1 MAITK
6 DEFKAALGR
15 FASGVTVVTTKD
27 ADGKLHGLTVSAFS
41 SVSMNPPLILVC
53 ILKTTGSYSSFEE
66 STSFVVNILE
76 ESQQQLSN
84 HFASH
89 KEDKF
94 SGQNY
99 QLNKNGLPV
108 LVDCLVN
115 LECDLKHSYDGG
127 DHTIF
132 VGQINRAR
140 SKMGKPLVY
149 SHGNYRKL
157 ESSDEIVEEK
167 VFGKS

>member
-1 MAITK
+1 MAITN

-27 ADGKLHGLTVSAFS
+27 ADGNLHGLTVSAFS

-53 ILKTTGSYSSFEE
+53 ILKRTGSYSSFQE
-66 STSFVVNILE
+66 SKVFVVNILD
-76 ESQQQLSN
+76 ESQQQISN

-89 KEDKF
+89 LDDKF

-99 QLNKNGLPV
+99 ELNKNGLPI
-108 LVDCLVN
+108 LADCLVN
-115 LECDLKHSYDGG
+115 LECSLKHSYDGG

-132 VGQINRAR
+132 VGEIEKTTVRD
-140 SKMGKPLVY
+140 GKPLVY
-149 SHGNYRKL
+149 SQGKYREL
-157 ESSDEIVEEK
+157 SN
-167 VFGKS
+167 

>member
-1 MAITK
+1 MAITN

-27 ADGKLHGLTVSAFS
+27 SDGKLHGLTVSAFC

-66 STSFVVNILE
+66 SKAFVVNILD
-76 ESQQQLSN
+76 ESQQHASN

-89 KEDKF
+89 LADKF
-94 SGQNY
+94 VGQKY
-99 QLNKNGLPV
+99 QLNENGLPV
-108 LVDCLVN
+108 LADCLVN

-132 VGQINRAR
+132 VGEIKTATIHE
-140 SKMGKPLVY
+140 GKPLVY
-149 SHGNYRKL
+149 WFNKYRQL
-157 ESSDEIVEEK
+157 S
-167 VFGKS
+167 